1 MSYGVGP
8 SPLPPASGGSSS
20 THRCGPASTSVRN
33 DPREWSTTGIVI
45 PPILLLPL
53 VERPFGGPSPHAGP
67 MKRISITALIALA
80 FALPLQAGTKKSD
93 PLVKSLLR
101 QAPGLRAEVLR
112 LALEA
117 THRAADRGLVK
128 RQDLLTVID
137 YSLPSSQPRL
147 FVFDLAARKL
157 LFRELVAHG
166 KNSGDNHATFFSNSP
181 GSLATSLGLFVTAD
195 PYVGSNGYSLRLKG
209 LEEGINDMAWDR
221 AIVMHGA
228 AYPALPCAPAPHAGE
243 QISVVEESAVIVWE
257 PATKTQHF
265 IRRATFRG
273 TAQDFGFLVPTPT
286 APALAEVD
294 DQIFDVLDT
303 KTARQT
309 VYKTRRAIDWT
320 PLLLYSRLKREGMAT
335 AGRPPVEVLE
345 TKKIAGY
352 EAAVLDATD
361 AAALSRWLGEHGYA
375 TTPDLAEWLDAYVKQ
390 GWKITA
396 FKIDKSADA
405 MARTSAV
412 KMSFRTERPFFPYR
426 EPASQRAN
434 AKYDDVRVLRIW
446 FLG

>member
-1 MSYGVGP
+1 M
-8 SPLPPASGGSSS
+8 
-20 THRCGPASTSVRN
+20 
-33 DPREWSTTGIVI
+33 
-45 PPILLLPL
+45 
-53 VERPFGGPSPHAGP
+53 
-67 MKRISITALIALA
+67 
-80 FALPLQAGTKKSD
+80 
-93 PLVKSLLR
+93 
-101 QAPGLRAEVLR
+101 
-112 LALEA
+112 
-117 THRAADRGLVK
+117 
-128 RQDLLTVID
+128 
-137 YSLPSSQPRL
+137 
-147 FVFDLAARKL
+147 
-157 LFRELVAHG
+157 
-166 KNSGDNHATFFSNSP
+166 
-181 GSLATSLGLFVTAD
+181 
-195 PYVGSNGYSLRLKG
+195 
-209 LEEGINDMAWDR
+209 
-221 AIVMHGA
+221 
-228 AYPALPCAPAPHAGE
+228 
-243 QISVVEESAVIVWE
+243 
-257 PATKTQHF
+257 
-265 IRRATFRG
+265 
-273 TAQDFGFLVPTPT
+273 
-286 APALAEVD
+286 
-294 DQIFDVLDT
+294 LDA

-446 FLG
+446 FLGPDRVKGVVGANAFWPGVLMWSDRVDSVAGLTIPANTRLTAFNDTSSIRPGTDDLFFTPDADQRPHIPPPYVQETVNRTPVPLDVVAFAGLLIVLGVRRQSRRSR